1 MLAQKLLPL
10 FLFLAPFAADA
21 TPTYSV
27 TVVGPANSYANG
39 MNDAGQVVG
48 SWGWGSGS
56 FLYSN
61 GSIISIDA
69 GSSTTAKSIN
79 NAGVVVG
86 SFRGQYTQQGFS
98 YSNGVVHRFDA
109 IPEYAAVPASINDAG
124 QMVGYSVNYMHT
136 PSHLWVDA
144 NGGAMSATFN
154 GYLSGGTAINNNG
167 DFVGLAAKTMG
178 SQEHAMVSVGG
189 RVTDIG
195 TLGGS
200 YSTAN
205 DINDLAQVVGV
216 AETSMSD
223 TGLHAF
229 LYAGGAMTDLGALAG
244 DSLSQAFAIN
254 NLGQVVG
261 GSFSSSWDSGHAFL
275 YSGGSMVDLN
285 QLVDPA
291 TGWTLVRATDINNN
305 GQIAALAFK
314 DGVGFAVRL
323 DLASAVPEPANVA
336 MLAGGLLLFG
346 LGALRGR
353 RACRAGTSEPVHTST
368 GRT

>member
-1 MLAQKLLPL
+1 
-10 FLFLAPFAADA
+10 
-21 TPTYSV
+21 
-27 TVVGPANSYANG
+27 

-69 GSSTTAKSIN
+69 GSSTTAASIN

-98 YSNGVVHRFDA
+98 YSNGVVHKFDA
-109 IPEYAAVPASINDAG
+109 IPEFAAVPASINDAG

-144 NGGAMSATFN
+144 NGGAMSASFY
-154 GYLSGGTAINNNG
+154 GYLSRGTAINNNG
-167 DFVGLAAKTMG
+167 DFVGFAANSMG

-229 LYAGGAMTDLGALAG
+229 LYTGGVMTDLGALAG

-261 GSFSSSWDSGHAFL
+261 GSFSASWDSGHAFL

-285 QLVDPA
+285 QLIDPA

-305 GQIAALAFK
+305 GQIAALAYK
-314 DGVGFAVRL
+314 DGVGYAVRL
-323 DLASAVPEPANVA
+323 DLASPVPEPASVRA
-336 MLAGGLLLFG
+336 REQAESLLP
-346 LGALRGR
+346 RQ
-353 RACRAGTSEPVHTST
+353 
-368 GRT
+368 

>member
-1 MLAQKLLPL
+1 MVSLKLLPSVAAVAL
-10 FLFLAPFAADA
+10 LLASAAVQA
-21 TPTYSV
+21 SPTYSV
-27 TVVGPANSYANG
+27 TVVGPANSYAND

-69 GSSTTAKSIN
+69 GSSTTAASIN

-98 YSNGVVHRFDA
+98 YSNGVVHKFDA
-109 IPEYAAVPASINDAG
+109 IPEFAAVPASINDAG
-124 QMVGYSVNYMHT
+124 QMVGYSVNFMHG
-136 PSHLWVDA
+136 PSHLWVDP
-144 NGGAMSATFN
+144 NGSPMSATFY

-167 DFVGLAAKTMG
+167 DFVGFAANTMG

-189 RVTDIG
+189 HVTDIG
-195 TLGGS
+195 TLGGR
-200 YSTAN
+200 YSKAT
-205 DINDLAQVVGV
+205 DINDLAQVIGE

-223 TGLHAF
+223 SGLHAF
-229 LYAGGAMTDLGALAG
+229 LYAGGVMTDLGALAG

-261 GSFSSSWDSGHAFL
+261 GSFSASWDSGHAFL
-275 YSGGSMVDLN
+275 YAAGTMVDLN
-285 QLVDPA
+285 RLIDPA
-291 TGWTLVRATDINNN
+291 SGWTLVRATDINNN
-305 GQIAALAFK
+305 GQIAALAYK
-314 DGVGFAVRL
+314 DGVGYAVRL
-323 DLASAVPEPANVA
+323 DLASPVPEPANTA
-336 MLAGGLLLFG
+336 MLAAGLVLFG
-346 LGALRGR
+346 LGALRGER
-353 RACRAGTSEPVHTST
+353 GTLI